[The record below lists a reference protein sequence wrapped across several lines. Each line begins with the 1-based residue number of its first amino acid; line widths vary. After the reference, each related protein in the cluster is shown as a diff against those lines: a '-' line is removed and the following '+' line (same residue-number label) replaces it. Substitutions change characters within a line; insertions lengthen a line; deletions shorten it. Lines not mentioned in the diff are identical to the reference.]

1 MNADERSLRLLV
13 EKWLTPTPAMPVRVT
28 EFGRIASNQ
37 RRYVRI
43 EAMRPAG
50 LLVLF
55 SFGTVTDRGTS
66 SHPMRMCPRCPL
78 EACGMSHTRRERFLQ
93 AVPCPVAADDYQTPA
108 VPVTEEFL
116 RGPHG
121 TDRCWCGECFP

>member
-78 EACGMSHTRRERFLQ
+78 DSLRHEPHTAREVFTGCSVSCRR
-93 AVPCPVAADDYQTPA
+93 
-108 VPVTEEFL
+108 
-116 RGPHG
+116 
-121 TDRCWCGECFP
+121 